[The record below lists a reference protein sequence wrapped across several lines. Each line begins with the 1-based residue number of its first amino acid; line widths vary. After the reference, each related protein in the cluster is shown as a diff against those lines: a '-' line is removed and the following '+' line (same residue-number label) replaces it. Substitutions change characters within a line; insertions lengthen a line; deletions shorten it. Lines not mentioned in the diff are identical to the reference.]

1 MQVEQ
6 LRKSLLGL
14 SEAELSSSG
23 AAEPAGTQHR
33 GSWRS
38 SLPAASPTT
47 LGRKRELAKKG
58 VLPHRLCLQE
68 KMKEMQ
74 WKNCQLEQLL
84 PRHLC
89 VPPAT
94 RGEAPMS
101 QKG

>member
-14 SEAELSSSG
+14 SKAELSSSG

-47 LGRKRELAKKG
+47 LGRKRELAKKVFYPTG
-58 VLPHRLCLQE
+58 FVSER
-68 KMKEMQ
+68 
-74 WKNCQLEQLL
+74 
-84 PRHLC
+84 R
-89 VPPAT
+89 
-94 RGEAPMS
+94 
-101 QKG
+101 